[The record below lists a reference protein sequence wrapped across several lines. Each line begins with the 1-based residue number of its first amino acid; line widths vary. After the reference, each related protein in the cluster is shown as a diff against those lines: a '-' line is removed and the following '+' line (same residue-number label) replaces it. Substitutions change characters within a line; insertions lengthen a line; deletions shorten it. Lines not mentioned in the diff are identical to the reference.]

1 MAKTEIIALRVDA
14 ELKKQAQ
21 ELFEYFG
28 MSTSWAITAFLTQC
42 VREQA
47 IPLRFMKNISRMTV
61 TEEELKQLTEDYQT
75 ATLEEIIDD
84 GEPEEHIILDVVKTK
99 PAKNQ
104 KDKSRE

>member
-1 MAKTEIIALRVDA
+1 MAKTEIIALRVDG
-14 ELKKQAQ
+14 ELKRQAQ

-84 GEPEEHIILDVVKTK
+84 GEPDAHIILDVVKSKT
-99 PAKNQ
+99 AKDR
-104 KDKSRE
+104 KEEKGE

>member
-1 MAKTEIIALRVDA
+1 
-14 ELKKQAQ
+14 
-21 ELFEYFG
+21 
-28 MSTSWAITAFLTQC
+28 
-42 VREQA
+42 
-47 IPLRFMKNISRMTV
+47 MKNISRMTV

-84 GEPEEHIILDVVKTK
+84 GEPDAHIILDVVKSK